1 MKTVTTNSMR
11 QLTLTGR
18 PPSQPKKTVRE
29 TYGSSGRWWASEE
42 VPAELMYDE
51 FIYPEDIEME
61 CFESDPTNF
70 DGLEPMDPK
79 LWQEELMRREEWFK
93 HWHKP
98 VPKEPT
104 RFRKNQPGSERT
116 MRERRAR
123 EQAYG
128 SSR

>member
-1 MKTVTTNSMR
+1 MKTVTNSMK
-11 QLTLTGR
+11 QLTLTGKPR
-18 PPSQPKKTVRE
+18 PQKKAAVRQAY
-29 TYGSSGRWWASEE
+29 TAAGRWWASEE

-61 CFESDPTNF
+61 CFESDPTDF
-70 DGLEPMDPK
+70 DNLEPMDPK

-98 VPKEPT
+98 DT
-104 RFRKNQPGSERT
+104 RTSKISKRSSPRDL
-116 MRERRAR
+116 REQRAR
-123 EQAYG
+123 QQAYG

>member
-1 MKTVTTNSMR
+1 MR

-18 PPSQPKKTVRE
+18 PAPAKQATQAKKT
-29 TYGSSGRWWASEE
+29 YGAAGRWWASEE

-51 FIYPEDIEME
+51 FVYPEDIEME
-61 CFESDPTNF
+61 CYESDPTDF
-70 DGLEPMDPK
+70 DNLEPMDSK

-93 HWHKP
+93 HWHKQD
-98 VPKEPT
+98 
-104 RFRKNQPGSERT
+104 RRT
-116 MRERRAR
+116 SKITKRHSPRDLRERRAR